1 MRIRIGSSNLEIG
14 KIKVLPRLRYV
25 CSGANPRLG
34 CWKTEAA
41 LHRARR
47 QMPHAQNHR
56 PRQPESGSDVYAPAP
71 LEKLATASASVL

>member
-1 MRIRIGSSNLEIG
+1 MRIRIGNSNLEIR
-14 KIKVLPRLRYV
+14 KIKVLPG
-25 CSGANPRLG
+25 GANPRLD

-41 LHRARR
+41 LHSARR
-47 QMPHAQNHR
+47 QTPHAQNHR